1 MEIKTENNGLIM
13 AFAEIGGIEDGKEI
27 NTVLHEGF
35 ADEFEPGKYKLSNDQ
50 VILNPDY
57 ESPSYTEPSLTATAE
72 QISLT
77 SIAKQMA
84 DQQQHIASLEQALTA
99 LSQGGAN
106 S

>member
-57 ESPSYTEPSLTATAE
+57 ESPSYTEPSLPATEE
-72 QISLT
+72 QVSLT
-77 SIAKQMA
+77 SIAK
-84 DQQQHIASLEQALTA
+84 HIASLEQALTV
-99 LSQGGAN
+99 LVQGGIN